1 MHSEVTMKGKRA
13 WVIGGV
19 VLLELMLLVA
29 VFALGVYFGRYG
41 PTREGLVYAGPGGAR
56 AQPAQQ
62 QQRQEGRPEGQQQ
75 QQVQPGG
82 LPQLPPGLTEPPQL
96 IGRVRNISP
105 EGLNLATADGPRPV
119 LFDEETTC
127 RDYQGVELGLQRLRQ
142 GMVIAV
148 YGERSPDGR
157 NLIASEIVILPP
169 SDEARQTPQP

>member
-1 MHSEVTMKGKRA
+1 MDNEVTMKGKRA

-56 AQPAQQ
+56 ARPAQQ
-62 QQRQEGRPEGQQQ
+62 QQRQEERPEGQQR
-75 QQVQPGG
+75 QVQPGG

-105 EGLNLATADGPRPV
+105 ERLDLATADGPRPV
-119 LFDEETTC
+119 LIDEQTTC
-127 RDYQGVELGLQRLRQ
+127 RDYQGIKLNLRRLRQ
-142 GMVIAV
+142 GMVVAV

-157 NLIASEIVILPP
+157 SLIASEIVVLPP
-169 SDEARQTPQP
+169 SGEAGQTPQP

>member
-1 MHSEVTMKGKRA
+1 MKGKRA

-41 PTREGLVYAGPGGAR
+41 LTREGLVYAGPGGAR

-62 QQRQEGRPEGQQQ
+62 QQGPKGQQP
-75 QQVQPGG
+75 QVQPGG

-119 LFDEETTC
+119 LFDEQTTC
-127 RDYQGVELGLQRLRQ
+127 RDYQGVELGLERLRQ
-142 GMVIAV
+142 GMVVAV

-169 SDEARQTPQP
+169 SDEAERTPQP